1 MTTTCQASS
10 KCSNSLMMSG
20 SGFQGEDYDYNT
32 IIMQK
37 LFLSSSSERKR
48 VVSLHCKGGKG
59 RTGTMIC
66 AVLIDMG
73 LFSNARDSL
82 QYFGQRRTDLN
93 VSQQFQGVETYSQVT
108 TQQKQIFIWH
118 RW

>member
-1 MTTTCQASS
+1 MSS
-10 KCSNSLMMSG
+10 ITICSILPSR
-20 SGFQGEDYDYNT
+20 
-32 IIMQK
+32 
-37 LFLSSSSERKR
+37 SERKR

-66 AVLIDMG
+66 AILIDMG

-108 TQQKQIFIWH
+108 PSRNKISVLFMVVAGI
-118 RW
+118 RK

>member
-1 MTTTCQASS
+1 M
-10 KCSNSLMMSG
+10 
-20 SGFQGEDYDYNT
+20 
-32 IIMQK
+32 
-37 LFLSSSSERKR
+37 
-48 VVSLHCKGGKG
+48 VSLHCKGGKG

-66 AVLIDMG
+66 AILIDMG

-108 TQQKQIFIWH
+108 PFINKISVLFVCGRDTAIINSSLILDPICSLLSNVETTTNQRHSPSAINGQENKDNW
-118 RW
+118 

>member
-1 MTTTCQASS
+1 M
-10 KCSNSLMMSG
+10 
-20 SGFQGEDYDYNT
+20 
-32 IIMQK
+32 
-37 LFLSSSSERKR
+37 
-48 VVSLHCKGGKG
+48 VSLHCKGGKG

-73 LFSNARDSL
+73 LFNNARDSL

-108 TQQKQIFIWH
+108 TKYLYSLWLWQGYDNNKFSINFRSDMFITFK
-118 RW
+118 R